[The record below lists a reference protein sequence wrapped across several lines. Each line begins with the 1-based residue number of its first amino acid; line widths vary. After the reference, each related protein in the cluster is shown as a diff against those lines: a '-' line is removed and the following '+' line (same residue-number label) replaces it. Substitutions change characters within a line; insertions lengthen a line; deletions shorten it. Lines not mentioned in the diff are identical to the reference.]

1 MKDFSGASSFARKGA
16 CISTATFFGIIP
28 EYSDLGRPF
37 LGSGD
42 FGS

>member
-1 MKDFSGASSFARKGA
+1 MIFTGVSSFARKGVR
-16 CISTATFFGIIP
+16 ISTATFFGIIL

-42 FGS
+42 FGC